1 MRQDN
6 NNISISFQIVL
17 IIESSALTWVLS
29 NYEKSSKI
37 LIKYLHYDWSIS
49 LLIVSFFLL
58 IFATTCIF
66 FTNGRIHLRNEE
78 IDEYI
83 NDSKITINSKHV
95 DFRKNILTK
104 KFNTINEDVSS
115 LRLALPSGNLIGGY
129 FNLWIEDIYELANII
144 EIYIDKSTIL
154 SINNKKLHN
163 ELHALVH
170 DILNKNKLD
179 IIEKY
184 FHFIDDPFMNLSQEY
199 ISNIKDNFSKISS
212 SVTDK
217 KISHLSSLI
226 NLKKVT

>member
-1 MRQDN
+1 M
-6 NNISISFQIVL
+6 
-17 IIESSALTWVLS
+17 
-29 NYEKSSKI
+29 
-37 LIKYLHYDWSIS
+37 
-49 LLIVSFFLL
+49 
-58 IFATTCIF
+58 
-66 FTNGRIHLRNEE
+66 
-78 IDEYI
+78 
-83 NDSKITINSKHV
+83 
-95 DFRKNILTK
+95 
-104 KFNTINEDVSS
+104 SS